1 MDLKDISKDWEMARS
16 LSEELKLHYDY
27 YEPYVGTDKSLSL
40 NITLWSFT
48 SWYIFLNNY
57 E

>member
-40 NITLWSFT
+40 NITL
-48 SWYIFLNNY
+48 
-57 E
+57 